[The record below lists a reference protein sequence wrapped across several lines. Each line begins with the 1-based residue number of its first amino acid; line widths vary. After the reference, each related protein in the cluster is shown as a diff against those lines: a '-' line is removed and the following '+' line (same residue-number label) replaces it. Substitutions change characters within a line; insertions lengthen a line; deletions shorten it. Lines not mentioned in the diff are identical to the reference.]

1 MVRISKERVKSNESL
16 NVSKIAACTLSI
28 LPIDRSK

>member
-1 MVRISKERVKSNESL
+1 VKSNESL
-16 NVSKIAACTLSI
+16 NVSKIAACKLSI